1 MCAFV
6 QLRVRGASAWV
17 CGVRLSG
24 CGVRLHEHL
33 VRFVIHSPQ
42 YVQERLCLRTRP
54 ARYVTCYGVLSVGPS
69 RRSCSF
75 CTQKKLFFLY
85 SASSIIGHDWPDLEP
100 NCRRG
105 PSPLMSSLSRFRG
118 RIYFNWVYFV

>member
-54 ARYVTCYGVLSVGPS
+54 ARYVTRYGVLSVGPS

-85 SASSIIGHDWPDLEP
+85 SASSNHRARLAGSGTKLQTRSI
-100 NCRRG
+100 
-105 PSPLMSSLSRFRG
+105 SSD
-118 RIYFNWVYFV
+118 VKPVPV

>member
-42 YVQERLCLRTRP
+42 YVQERLCLLSPTHQ
-54 ARYVTCYGVLSVGPS
+54 TCPLCYTLWSSLCG
-69 RRSCSF
+69 
-75 CTQKKLFFLY
+75 TKQKKLFFLY
-85 SASSIIGHDWPDLEP
+85 SEEVV
-100 NCRRG
+100 
-105 PSPLMSSLSRFRG
+105 LSVLRV
-118 RIYFNWVYFV
+118 I